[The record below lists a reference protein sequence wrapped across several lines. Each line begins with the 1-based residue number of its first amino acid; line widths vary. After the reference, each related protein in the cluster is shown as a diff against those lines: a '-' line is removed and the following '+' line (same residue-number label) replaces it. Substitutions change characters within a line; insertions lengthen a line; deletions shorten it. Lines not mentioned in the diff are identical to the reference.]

1 MLFEILKLQCSFE
14 QVRKQVHCWQ
24 QVNQTHCFKP
34 GKKYGVFPITCQ
46 SQKISPCLKSGPG
59 TYTGASSG
67 ICFCI
72 DALRTCSWV
81 QQWWNLPQGSQKY
94 TYPQF
99 FCFILWQCLVP
110 TSAAKDMHV
119 RTFEDCPWNHCVSDF
134 SEQSKFICVWI
145 TTRTYFLFWL
155 VWNMNFI
162 FHHIWDVIPTPLTL
176 TPSFFKMVIAPPTRS
191 PHDSSIQDDLDV
203 ETVPK
208 NASVRAIERWGDD
221 PPIRAFFSGDRR
233 YRMGRAVSWM
243 SCQTSKRR

>member
-1 MLFEILKLQCSFE
+1 MLLRTSKKASSLLQGNRWIRHIVLNPEKNGF
-14 QVRKQVHCWQ
+14 
-24 QVNQTHCFKP
+24 
-34 GKKYGVFPITCQ
+34 FPITCQ
-46 SQKISPCLKSGPG
+46 SQKISPWLKSGPG

-67 ICFCI
+67 YVFCI

-81 QQWWNLPQGSQKY
+81 QQWWNLPQGSPKY

-110 TSAAKDMHV
+110 TSAAKYMHV

-145 TTRTYFLFWL
+145 KTRTYFLFWL

-176 TPSFFKMVIAPPTRS
+176 TPSFFKMGIAPPTKS
-191 PHDSSIQDDLDV
+191 PHDLHQLKTI
-203 ETVPK
+203 
-208 NASVRAIERWGDD
+208 
-221 PPIRAFFSGDRR
+221 
-233 YRMGRAVSWM
+233 WM
-243 SCQTSKRR
+243 YPLVI